1 MKTDQY
7 RWMMKHS
14 PDAKAC
20 VQAFNDGRLFEH
32 AKSLIDLVKI
42 GYTREELYS
51 FLKCMYSAAGQHR
64 TISSNED
71 NLWSIILIEA
81 VKLKIIKVCKKLKE
95 IGFINEQI
103 LFIVV
108 EK

>member
-7 RWMMKHS
+7 EWMMKRS

-20 VQAFNDGRLFEH
+20 VEAFNDGRLFDH

-51 FLKCMYSAAGQHR
+51 FLKSMYSAAGQHR
-64 TISSNED
+64 TSSTNED
-71 NLWSIILIEA
+71 SL
-81 VKLKIIKVCKKLKE
+81 
-95 IGFINEQI
+95 
-103 LFIVV
+103 
-108 EK
+108 